1 MLFASLEVVNFL
13 LQSKSNLFLCILGP
27 RMPKSFGGHSAVQFG
42 EDLYTFGGWYGYL
55 KYETAIHRLSCSS
68 RVCTWTTMT
77 QQLKVARNSLIAIP
91 VIDSLCVL
99 N

>member
-1 MLFASLEVVNFL
+1 MPESLYGLRAVE
-13 LQSKSNLFLCILGP
+13 LG
-27 RMPKSFGGHSAVQFG
+27 G
-42 EDLYTFGGWYGYL
+42 DLYTLGGENRDH
-55 KYETAIHRLSCSS
+55 KEVASIHRLSCSS

-91 VIDSLCVL
+91 VIDSLCGL

>member
-1 MLFASLEVVNFL
+1 MKTLSIISFLFCYVS
-13 LQSKSNLFLCILGP
+13 GP
-27 RMPKSFGGHSAVQFG
+27 QMPKRIEALSAAEIAG
-42 EDLYTFGGWYGYL
+42 DLYTIGGYSPDDAGKKQTKIQKL
-55 KYETAIHRLSCSS
+55 TCSS

-91 VIDSLCVL
+91 VIDSLCGL